1 MAAAAAPTP
10 NLPPVRTRPPNSPPP
25 IPPSPHQPT
34 PETQP
39 PAAPPPPPA
48 AVVSLQQPSGKK
60 SNPSRPRRLLR
71 QVRSIF
77 RSFPIITPAACKFP
91 AGGGGGTRIQDGH
104 INGTRMTGTLYGHK
118 RARVN
123 LAIQETPSS
132 LPVVLLELGLPTGKL
147 LQSMGGGMVR
157 IAMECEKRSGGDK
170 TQVMEEPIW
179 TMFCNGKKSGFG
191 VKREPTDEDL
201 HVMRTLHVVSMGA
214 GVIPE
219 EKKEK
224 EEEGEGEL
232 AYMRAHFERVV
243 GSKDSETYYMM
254 NPDGNSG
261 PELSIFFVR
270 V

>member
-1 MAAAAAPTP
+1 
-10 NLPPVRTRPPNSPPP
+10 
-25 IPPSPHQPT
+25 
-34 PETQP
+34 
-39 PAAPPPPPA
+39 
-48 AVVSLQQPSGKK
+48 
-60 SNPSRPRRLLR
+60 
-71 QVRSIF
+71 
-77 RSFPIITPAACKFP
+77 
-91 AGGGGGTRIQDGH
+91 
-104 INGTRMTGTLYGHK
+104 MTGTLFGHK

-191 VKREPTDEDL
+191 VKREPTEEDL
-201 HVMRTLHVVSMGA
+201 RVMRTLHVVSMGA

-219 EKKEK
+219 EK
-224 EEEGEGEL
+224 EEEVHPEGEL

-243 GSKDSETYYMM
+243 GSRDSETYYMM

-261 PELSIFFVR
+261 PELSLFFVR